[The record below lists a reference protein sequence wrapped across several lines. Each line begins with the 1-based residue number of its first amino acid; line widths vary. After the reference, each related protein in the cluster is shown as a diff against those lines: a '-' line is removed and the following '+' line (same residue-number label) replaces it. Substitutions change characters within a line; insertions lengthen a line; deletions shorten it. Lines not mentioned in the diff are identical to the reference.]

1 MADLASVRA
10 EIDRA
15 RKLVDRQ
22 RRDIIALQR
31 SGIHTAD
38 AELVLA
44 GQLARLDDLI
54 GERNRLKAALSGPV
68 QGKVLGVRRW

>member
-15 RKLVDRQ
+15 CKLVDLQ
-22 RRDIIALQR
+22 RRDILALR
-31 SGIHTAD
+31 RAGVSIAD

-44 GQLARLDDLI
+44 RQLAYLDGLI
-54 GERNRLKAALSGPV
+54 GERNRLMARSQA
-68 QGKVLGVRRW
+68 R

>member
-1 MADLASVRA
+1 MTHPTISEGETMADLASVRA

-38 AELVLA
+38 AKLVLA
-44 GQLARLDDLI
+44 GSLRASTT
-54 GERNRLKAALSGPV
+54 LSASETD
-68 QGKVLGVRRW
+68 